1 MNKINLVLEN
11 FLLVLSNSRRFIIVE
26 RTRNENGTKSIVKQ
40 KFNKYIIIINMNEEN
55 VYFLFKRYLMNY
67 YEKSRENTCHSDRL
81 SK

>member
-1 MNKINLVLEN
+1 MNE
-11 FLLVLSNSRRFIIVE
+11 E
-26 RTRNENGTKSIVKQ
+26 
-40 KFNKYIIIINMNEEN
+40 NEEN